1 MAKVFWKLT
10 QRNTTL
16 CPFNPFMA
24 HISKDTFREIS
35 KWICRKV
42 HWTLQSQMCKCQKF
56 CLKKISFPQEWIKG
70 DWSRKN
76 WNSLKTPSPKLQ
88 TSSTTTKK
96 SFTSDPF
103 VLKQL
108 SKTSPFLLLCWWWF
122 ILLPHTIPPTSTLFP
137 IPARNNLFSF

>member
-56 CLKKISFPQEWIKG
+56 CLKKISFPQQWIKG

-76 WNSLKTPSPKLQ
+76 WNSLKTPSSALQ

-108 SKTSPFLLLCWWWF
+108 SKTSPFLLLVMMVYSF
-122 ILLPHTIPPTSTLFP
+122 ASHYSSQ
-137 IPARNNLFSF
+137 FSFSYPFKK

>member
-76 WNSLKTPSPKLQ
+76 WNSLKTPSSTPLRYRHSRQQQRKVLQ
-88 TSSTTTKK
+88 AI
-96 SFTSDPF
+96 P
-103 VLKQL
+103 LCL
-108 SKTSPFLLLCWWWF
+108 SNWVKPPLSCYWWWWF
-122 ILLPHTIPPTSTLFP
+122 ILLPHTSSLVPLPS
-137 IPARNNLFSF
+137 RNNLFSF